1 MHYRRNA
8 DSQNTETMQLE
19 SLKIFCDVVR
29 WASFSRGAAE
39 NEISQSSASQA
50 VHQLEVRLGV
60 KLIDRSKR
68 PLVLTPQGR
77 VYYEGCKDLVD
88 RYLELEN
95 RVKAL
100 EDEDTVVGTVGVAAI
115 YSVGLH
121 HMSQYVKTFEE
132 RHPGAHVR
140 LEYLHPSRVL
150 ERVSSGEAEL
160 GLLSFPRKWPDLSV
174 ITWREEPMVLAVHP
188 SHRLAHHSGS
198 SVRVAALD
206 GEPFIAFDSG
216 LSIRRAIDRFL
227 RRHDVQVD
235 IVLEFDNIENIKR
248 AIEIPSGVSILPE
261 PSLAQEVKAGT
272 LVALPI
278 ESDDAADRLT
288 RPLAIVHRRQA
299 NLEPAAARFLELLTG
314 EDVPTT
320 RPAPP
325 EGKRVPASA
334 AR

>member
-1 MHYRRNA
+1 
-8 DSQNTETMQLE
+8 MQLE
-19 SLKIFCDVVR
+19 TLKIFCDVAR
-29 WASFSRGAAE
+29 SASFSRGAAE
-39 NEISQSSASQA
+39 NGISQSSASQA
-50 VHQLEVRLGV
+50 IHHLEERLGL

-68 PLVLTPQGR
+68 PLILTPQGK

-121 HMSQYVKTFEE
+121 SMSQYIKTFEQ
-132 RHPGAHVR
+132 RYSGANIR
-140 LEYLHPSRVL
+140 LEYLHPSRVI

-174 ITWREEPMVLAVHP
+174 MPWREEAMVLAVHP
-188 SHRLAHHSGS
+188 SHRLAKGS
-198 SVRVAALD
+198 SVAVSELE
-206 GEPFIAFDSG
+206 GEPFIAFDAD

-235 IVLEFDNIENIKR
+235 VVLAFDNIENIKR

-261 PSLAQEVKAGT
+261 PSLVNEVKAGT
-272 LVALPI
+272 LVAIPLQASHPG
-278 ESDDAADRLT
+278 DRLI
-288 RPLAIVHRRQA
+288 RPLAIVHRRQIS
-299 NLEPAAARFLELLTG
+299 LERAAARFLDLLLDQSVARSRTSSAEPVRRIAAG
-314 EDVPTT
+314 
-320 RPAPP
+320 
-325 EGKRVPASA
+325 ASP
-334 AR
+334 